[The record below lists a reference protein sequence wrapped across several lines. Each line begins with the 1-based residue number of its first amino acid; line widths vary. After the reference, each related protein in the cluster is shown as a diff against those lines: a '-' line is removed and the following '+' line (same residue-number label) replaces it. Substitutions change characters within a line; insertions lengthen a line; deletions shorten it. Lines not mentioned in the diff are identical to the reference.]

1 MAEPTNTPV
10 PASTPRSASPVH
22 PGGPNTPI
30 VPIMMTSAL
39 PPTTSS
45 PASHS
50 RQPSYHHRPRVL
62 HIGDPVR
69 YNPATYIALCG
80 QCEVIR
86 PSAPERERAEF
97 IRALRERRWGDF
109 HAVLRPF
116 WGSGGEMGN
125 WDEELIS
132 LLPPSVRVFAS
143 AGAGFDWADTKLLGE
158 RGIYYSNSNL
168 IPPPPPAPKLTVPS
182 TPGIIYC
189 NSGLACAEAVA
200 DFAVAMIIST
210 FRHLPW
216 CIGAASSGDPAAFA
230 TCHRDATA
238 RSHNLRG
245 HVLGIVGLG
254 NVGQQ
259 IAARCR
265 HGFGME
271 IHYYDVAA
279 VSPDVEPAL
288 GAVITRH
295 PSLES
300 LIRASDCV
308 VLCAPAARGGTSAPP
323 LIGTEQLS
331 WFRDGGRLVNVARGS
346 LVDDEA
352 VTDALEAGK
361 LLSAALDV
369 HPNEPQVSARLRALA
384 VAGRVML
391 SCHNAGGTVETHRG
405 FEELSMRNVMAVLS
419 GGNPITPVNLEFLR

>member
-1 MAEPTNTPV
+1 
-10 PASTPRSASPVH
+10 
-22 PGGPNTPI
+22 
-30 VPIMMTSAL
+30 
-39 PPTTSS
+39 
-45 PASHS
+45 
-50 RQPSYHHRPRVL
+50 
-62 HIGDPVR
+62 
-69 YNPATYIALCG
+69 
-80 QCEVIR
+80 
-86 PSAPERERAEF
+86 
-97 IRALRERRWGDF
+97 
-109 HAVLRPF
+109 
-116 WGSGGEMGN
+116 
-125 WDEELIS
+125 
-132 LLPPSVRVFAS
+132 
-143 AGAGFDWADTKLLGE
+143 
-158 RGIYYSNSNL
+158 
-168 IPPPPPAPKLTVPS
+168 
-182 TPGIIYC
+182 
-189 NSGLACAEAVA
+189 
-200 DFAVAMIIST
+200 MIIST

-216 CIGAASSGDPAAFA
+216 CIGAATSGDPAAFA

-245 HVLGIVGLG
+245 HALGIVGLG

-271 IHYYDVAA
+271 IHYYDVAPI
-279 VSPDVEPAL
+279 SPDVEAAL
-288 GAVITRH
+288 GGDIARH

-308 VLCAPAARGGTSAPP
+308 VLCAPAVPGGTNAPP

-352 VTDALEAGK
+352 VADALDAGK

-369 HPNEPQVSARLRALA
+369 HPNEPHVSARLRALA

-391 SCHNAGGTVETHRG
+391 TCHNAGGTVETHRG

-419 GGNPITPVNLEFLR
+419 GAKPITPVNLESLR